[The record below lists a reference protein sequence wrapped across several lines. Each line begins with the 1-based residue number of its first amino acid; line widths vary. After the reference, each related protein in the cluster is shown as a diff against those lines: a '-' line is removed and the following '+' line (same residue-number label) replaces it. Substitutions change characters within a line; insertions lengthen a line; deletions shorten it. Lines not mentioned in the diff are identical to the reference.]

1 MLITFF
7 LYMSSIHILHQKRYE
22 WNRPTY
28 LLINLIYP
36 HSLTVYG
43 LLSIITLLW
52 CKLKVLCVK
61 GGASLETDISTE

>member
-1 MLITFF
+1 MEWTGPFT
-7 LYMSSIHILHQKRYE
+7 YESYVSS
-22 WNRPTY
+22 
-28 LLINLIYP
+28 
-36 HSLTVYG
+36 SLTVYG